1 MEINLNT
8 KQTMKT
14 SGKLFNITLLII
26 RILLGTVIGMH
37 GAQKLLGWFEGYG
50 FEGTVGFFTQTIG
63 LPYLFAVLIILAE
76 SIGMIA
82 LIFGLFS
89 RILSGSL
96 IIIMLGAIVT
106 LHGQHGFFMNW
117 SGAQGGEG
125 FEFHLLAMG
134 MSLIILLHG
143 GGVFSLDHFLLKRF
157 QTNNQKKPS
166 LV

>member
-1 MEINLNT
+1 MEINLNVT
-8 KQTMKT
+8 QTMKT
-14 SGKLFNITLLII
+14 SGKLFDITLLIV
-26 RILLGTVIGMH
+26 RIFLGTVIGMH

-50 FEGTVGFFTQTIG
+50 FEGTVGFFSQTIG

-82 LIFGLFS
+82 LILGLFS

-96 IIIMLGAIVT
+96 IIIMLGAIFT
-106 LHGQHGFFMNW
+106 MHSQHGFFMNW

-125 FEFHLLAMG
+125 FEFHLLAIG
-134 MSLIILLHG
+134 TSLVILLHG
-143 GGVFSLDHFLLKRF
+143 AGAFSIDHFLLKRF
-157 QTNNQKKPS
+157 QIKQSKRPS

>member
-1 MEINLNT
+1 
-8 KQTMKT
+8 MKT
-14 SGKLFNITLLII
+14 SGKLFDITLLVV

-63 LPYLFAVLIILAE
+63 LPYLFAVVIILAE
-76 SIGMIA
+76 SLGMIA

-96 IIIMLGAIVT
+96 IIIMLGAIFT
-106 LHGQHGFFMNW
+106 THGQYGFFMNW
-117 SGAQGGEG
+117 SGTQGGEG
-125 FEFHLLAMG
+125 FEFHLLAIG

-143 GGVFSLDHFLLKRF
+143 AGTFSLDHFLLKRF
-157 QTNNQKKPS
+157 PIRQSKRPS